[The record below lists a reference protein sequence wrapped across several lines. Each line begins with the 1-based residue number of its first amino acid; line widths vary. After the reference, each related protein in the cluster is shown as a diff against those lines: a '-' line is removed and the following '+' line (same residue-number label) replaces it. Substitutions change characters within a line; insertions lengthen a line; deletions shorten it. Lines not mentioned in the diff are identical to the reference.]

1 MTTKIACGL
10 TYEVISPSFWQLKGY
25 PVDISFLGDTWLL
38 SLPGKDEEPIYS
50 YFHSR
55 EEACAMISQAFI
67 SKRVIQ

>member
-1 MTTKIACGL
+1 MTTKIANGL

-38 SLPGKDEEPIYS
+38 SLPGKDHEPIYS

-55 EEACAMISQAFI
+55 EEACAMIATAFTDKGVSQ
-67 SKRVIQ
+67 

>member
-1 MTTKIACGL
+1 MTDRTINGL

-38 SLPGKDEEPIYS
+38 CVPGKDDEPIYS

-55 EEACAMISQAFI
+55 EEACTMISQAFTD
-67 SKRVIQ
+67 KGVIQ